1 MKQKKYIFWA
11 LSIFVLTLYS
21 CSTDNNDNV
30 KILKKVVEVSADG
43 TSATSLFMYNGDEI
57 VSIDGVNKHTDFI
70 YTDGLITKI
79 VTLDKESQVVETI
92 EYSYLEGRLVS
103 ARSLNNYRI
112 SYVHH
117 SDGTVSYEKWSLNSG
132 NVELRMYHG
141 TLYFQNEN
149 LIKDERI
156 IDNTGVGVVSNYSI
170 SFEYDS
176 KKNPLYAIL
185 GYNKLLDH
193 NQRIS
198 LNNSLIST
206 EIVSITREDQIIS
219 SANFSNSIFKYDSD
233 GYPTEQ
239 VSEKALSDNGSGAYL
254 KTQYFYE

>member
-21 CSTDNNDNV
+21 CSNDTDGSV
-30 KILKKVVEVSADG
+30 KFLKKVVEVSNNG

-57 VSIDGVNKHTDFI
+57 VSIDGVYKHTDFI

-79 VTLDKESQVVETI
+79 VTLDKKSQVVETI
-92 EYSYLEGRLVS
+92 EYSYIEGRLVT
-103 ARSLNNYRI
+103 AKSLNNYRI
-112 SYVHH
+112 SYVHN
-117 SDGTVSYEKWSLNSG
+117 SDGTVSYEKWSLNVG
-132 NVELRMYHG
+132 NEEVKISYG
-141 TLYFQNEN
+141 KLYFQNEN
-149 LIKDERI
+149 LIKEERI
-156 IDNTGVGVVSNYSI
+156 IDNTGVDVVSNYST

-185 GYNKLLDH
+185 GYNKLLDQ

-198 LNNSLIST
+198 LNNSLVST
-206 EIVSITREDQIIS
+206 EIVSITREDQITS
-219 SANFSNSIFKYDSD
+219 SANFYKSTYKYDSD

-239 VSEKALSDNGSGAYL
+239 VSERALLENGTAAYL